1 MSFYF
6 RRIGNLGLDQKWNC
20 LDQNWE
26 FGEIGDGSEW
36 LVTRVRCC
44 VAVAVRV
51 KCECEC
57 ECAWD
62 TVRNER

>member
-1 MSFYF
+1 MI
-6 RRIGNLGLDQKWNC
+6 RNGIGNLG

-44 VAVAVRV
+44 VAVAVAVAVRV

-62 TVRNER
+62 TVR

>member
-1 MSFYF
+1 MELGIWVWIK
-6 RRIGNLGLDQKWNC
+6 IGNL
-20 LDQNWE
+20 
-26 FGEIGDGSEW
+26 GEIGDGSEW

-51 KCECEC
+51 KRECEC
-57 ECAWD
+57 VCAWD